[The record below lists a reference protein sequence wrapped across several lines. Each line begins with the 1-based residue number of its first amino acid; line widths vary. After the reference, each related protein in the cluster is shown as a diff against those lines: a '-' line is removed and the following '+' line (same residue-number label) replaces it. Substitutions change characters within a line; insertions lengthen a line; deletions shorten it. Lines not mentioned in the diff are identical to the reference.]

1 MLLTYLVTD
10 RHLQELI
17 KQARDRLDKRHFTQ
31 SAELTLILK
40 DIDVKKG
47 FSLNEVVSLPHKSN
61 DESTICL
68 IGSGDLAMRARKVGI
83 ATILEPQELDRLGT
97 NKREARKLVR
107 KHDFF
112 LSDTS
117 LMSSVGRSIG
127 QFLGPKGKMPTPL
140 PYGAPLESIV
150 SRFQGSIRLRIKNQL
165 SVSAKVGD
173 ENMDDSSLVNNAS
186 VVVSALEKRL
196 PQGEKNIRGAV
207 FKFTMS
213 KPAKTGAS
221 KGEGAG

>member
-1 MLLTYLVTD
+1 MLLTNLVTE

-17 KQARDRLDKRHFTQ
+17 KQARDGLDKRQFTQ

-40 DIDVKKG
+40 DIDVKRG
-47 FSLNEVVSLPHKSN
+47 FSLNEVVNLPHKSN
-61 DESTICL
+61 DESAICL
-68 IGSGDLAMRARKVGI
+68 IGSGDLAMRARKMGI
-83 ATILEPQELDRLGT
+83 PTILEPQELDRLGT

-117 LMSSVGRSIG
+117 LMASVGRSIG

-150 SRFQGSIRLRIKNQL
+150 NRFQGSIRLRIKNQL
-165 SVSAKVGD
+165 NVSARVGD
-173 ENMDDSSLVNNAS
+173 ENMDDSSLANNAIA
-186 VVVSALEKRL
+186 VVSALEKKL
-196 PQGEKNIRGAV
+196 PQGEKNIRAAV
-207 FKFTMS
+207 FKFTMGR
-213 KPAKTGAS
+213 PAKTGAS
-221 KGEGAG
+221 KGESAG

>member
-1 MLLTYLVTD
+1 
-10 RHLQELI
+10 
-17 KQARDRLDKRHFTQ
+17 
-31 SAELTLILK
+31 LTLILK
-40 DIDVKKG
+40 DIDVKRG
-47 FSLNEVVSLPHKSN
+47 FSLNEVVSLPHKLTDGSA
-61 DESTICL
+61 ICL

-83 ATILEPQELDRLGT
+83 PTVLEPQELDRLGT

-117 LMSSVGRSIG
+117 LMPSVGRSIG

-150 SRFQGSIRLRIKNQL
+150 NRFQTSIRLRVKNQL
-165 SVSAKVGD
+165 SVSARVGD
-173 ENMDDSSLVNNAS
+173 ENMDDSLLANNS
-186 VVVSALEKRL
+186 VAVVSALEKKL
-196 PQGEKNIRGAV
+196 PQGEKNIHGAV

-213 KPAKTGAS
+213 RPAKTGSS
-221 KGEGAG
+221 KAESAG

>member
-1 MLLTYLVTD
+1 LLTNLVTD
-10 RHLQELI
+10 RHMRELI
-17 KQARDRLDKRHFTQ
+17 KQARDGLDKRRFTQ

-40 DIDVKKG
+40 DIDVKRG
-47 FSLNEVVSLPHKSN
+47 FSLNEVVSLPHKLTDGSA
-61 DESTICL
+61 ICL

-83 ATILEPQELDRLGT
+83 PTVLEPQELDRLGT

-117 LMSSVGRSIG
+117 LMPSVGRSIG

-150 SRFQGSIRLRIKNQL
+150 NRFQTSIRLRVKNQL
-165 SVSAKVGD
+165 SVSARVGD
-173 ENMDDSSLVNNAS
+173 ENMDDSSLANNS
-186 VVVSALEKRL
+186 VAVVSALEKKL
-196 PQGEKNIRGAV
+196 PQGEKNIHGAV

-213 KPAKTGAS
+213 RPAKTGSS
-221 KGEGAG
+221 KVESAG

>member
-1 MLLTYLVTD
+1 LLTNLVTD
-10 RHLQELI
+10 RHLRELI
-17 KQARDRLDKRHFTQ
+17 KQARDGLDKRRFTQ

-40 DIDVKKG
+40 DIDVKRG
-47 FSLNEVVSLPHKSN
+47 FSLNEVVSLPHKLTDGSA
-61 DESTICL
+61 ICL

-83 ATILEPQELDRLGT
+83 PTVLEPQELDRLGT

-117 LMSSVGRSIG
+117 LMPSVGRSIG

-150 SRFQGSIRLRIKNQL
+150 NRFQTSIRLRVKNQL
-165 SVSAKVGD
+165 SVSARVGD
-173 ENMDDSSLVNNAS
+173 ENMDDSSLANNS
-186 VVVSALEKRL
+186 VAVVSALEKKL
-196 PQGEKNIRGAV
+196 PQGEKNIHGAV
-207 FKFTMS
+207 FKFTMGR
-213 KPAKTGAS
+213 PAKTGSS
-221 KGEGAG
+221 KAESAG

>member
-221 KGEGAG
+221 KGESAG

>member
-17 KQARDRLDKRHFTQ
+17 KQARDRLDKRHFIQ

-83 ATILEPQELDRLGT
+83 ATIVEPQELDRLGT

-221 KGEGAG
+221 KGESAG

>member
-1 MLLTYLVTD
+1 
-10 RHLQELI
+10 
-17 KQARDRLDKRHFTQ
+17 
-31 SAELTLILK
+31 LTLILK
-40 DIDVKKG
+40 DIDVKRG
-47 FSLNEVVSLPHKSN
+47 FSLNEVVSLPHKLTDGSA
-61 DESTICL
+61 ICL

-83 ATILEPQELDRLGT
+83 PTVLEPQELDRLGT

-117 LMSSVGRSIG
+117 LMPSVGRSIG

-150 SRFQGSIRLRIKNQL
+150 NRFQTSIRLRVKNQL
-165 SVSAKVGD
+165 SVSARVGD
-173 ENMDDSSLVNNAS
+173 ENMDDSSLANNS
-186 VVVSALEKRL
+186 VAVVSALEKKL
-196 PQGEKNIRGAV
+196 PQGEKNIHGAV

-213 KPAKTGAS
+213 RPAKTGSS
-221 KGEGAG
+221 KAESAG

>member
-213 KPAKTGAS
+213 KPTKTGAS
-221 KGEGAG
+221 KGESAG

>member
-1 MLLTYLVTD
+1 MLTNLVTD
-10 RHLQELI
+10 RHLRELI
-17 KQARDRLDKRHFTQ
+17 KQARDGLDKRRFTQ

-40 DIDVKKG
+40 DIDVKRG
-47 FSLNEVVSLPHKSN
+47 FSLNDVVSLPHKLTDGSA
-61 DESTICL
+61 ICL

-83 ATILEPQELDRLGT
+83 PTVLEPQELDRLGT

-117 LMSSVGRSIG
+117 LMPSVGRSIG

-150 SRFQGSIRLRIKNQL
+150 NRFQTSIRLRVKNQL
-165 SVSAKVGD
+165 SVSARVGD
-173 ENMDDSSLVNNAS
+173 ENMDDSLLANNS
-186 VVVSALEKRL
+186 VAVVSALEKKL
-196 PQGEKNIRGAV
+196 PQGEKNIHGAV

-213 KPAKTGAS
+213 RPAKTGSS
-221 KGEGAG
+221 KAESAG

>member
-1 MLLTYLVTD
+1 MVTD
-10 RHLQELI
+10 RHLRELI
-17 KQARDRLDKRHFTQ
+17 KQARDSLDKRGFTQ

-40 DIDVKKG
+40 DIDVKRG
-47 FSLNEVVSLPHKSN
+47 FSLNEVISLPHKLNSG
-61 DESTICL
+61 SAICL

-83 ATILEPQELDRLGT
+83 PTVLEPQELDRLGT

-117 LMSSVGRSIG
+117 LMPSVGRSIG

-150 SRFQGSIRLRIKNQL
+150 SRFQTSIRLRVKNQL
-165 SVSAKVGD
+165 SISARVGD
-173 ENMDDSSLVNNAS
+173 ENMDDSSLANNA
-186 VVVSALEKRL
+186 VAVVSALEKKL

-207 FKFTMS
+207 FKFTMG
-213 KPAKTGAS
+213 KPAKIGSS
-221 KGEGAG
+221 KSESA

>member
-1 MLLTYLVTD
+1 LLTNLVTD
-10 RHLQELI
+10 RHLRELI
-17 KQARDRLDKRHFTQ
+17 KQARDGLDKRRFTQ

-40 DIDVKKG
+40 DIDVKRG
-47 FSLNEVVSLPHKSN
+47 FSLNEVVSLPHKLTDGSA
-61 DESTICL
+61 ICL
-68 IGSGDLAMRARKVGI
+68 IGSGDLAVRARKVGI
-83 ATILEPQELDRLGT
+83 PTVLEPRELDRLGT

-117 LMSSVGRSIG
+117 LMPSVGRSIG

-150 SRFQGSIRLRIKNQL
+150 NRFQTSIRLRVKNQL
-165 SVSAKVGD
+165 SVSARVGD
-173 ENMDDSSLVNNAS
+173 ENMDDSSLANNS
-186 VVVSALEKRL
+186 VAVVSALEKKL
-196 PQGEKNIRGAV
+196 PQGEKNIHGAV

-213 KPAKTGAS
+213 RPAKTGSS
-221 KGEGAG
+221 KAESAG

>member
-1 MLLTYLVTD
+1 LLTNLVTD
-10 RHLQELI
+10 RHLRELI
-17 KQARDRLDKRHFTQ
+17 KQARDGLDKRRFTQ

-40 DIDVKKG
+40 DIDVKRG
-47 FSLNEVVSLPHKSN
+47 FSLNEVVSLPHKLTDGSA
-61 DESTICL
+61 ICL

-83 ATILEPQELDRLGT
+83 PTVLEPQELDRLGT

-117 LMSSVGRSIG
+117 LMPSVGRSIG

-150 SRFQGSIRLRIKNQL
+150 NRFQTSIRLRVKNQL
-165 SVSAKVGD
+165 SVSARVGD
-173 ENMDDSSLVNNAS
+173 ENMDDSSLANNS
-186 VVVSALEKRL
+186 VAVVSALEKKL
-196 PQGEKNIRGAV
+196 PQGEKNIHGAV

-213 KPAKTGAS
+213 RPAKTGSS
-221 KGEGAG
+221 KVESAG

>member
-10 RHLQELI
+10 KHLQELI

-68 IGSGDLAMRARKVGI
+68 IGAGDLAMRARKVGI

-186 VVVSALEKRL
+186 AVVSALEKRL

-221 KGEGAG
+221 KGESVG

>member
-1 MLLTYLVTD
+1 MLLTGLVTD
-10 RHLQELI
+10 EHLRELI
-17 KQARDRLDKRHFTQ
+17 KQARGALDKRNFTQ

-47 FSLNEVVSLPHKSN
+47 FSLNEVVNLPHTSNGKSM
-61 DESTICL
+61 ICL

-83 ATILEPQELDRLGT
+83 PTILEPQELDRLGT

-112 LSDTS
+112 LSDSS
-117 LMSSVGRSIG
+117 LMASVGRSIG

-150 SRFQGSIRLRIKNQL
+150 NRFQGSIRLRIKNQL
-165 SVSAKVGD
+165 SVSARVGN
-173 ENMDDSSLVNNAS
+173 ENMDDSSLVNNAAA
-186 VVVSALEKRL
+186 VVSALEKKL

-207 FKFTMS
+207 FKFTMGKPS
-213 KPAKTGAS
+213 KSSAS
-221 KGEGAG
+221 KVQSAG

>member
-1 MLLTYLVTD
+1 MLTNLVTD
-10 RHLQELI
+10 GHLRELI
-17 KQARDRLDKRHFTQ
+17 KQARDGLDKRRFTQ

-47 FSLNEVVSLPHKSN
+47 FSLNEVVSLPHKLTDGSA
-61 DESTICL
+61 ICL

-83 ATILEPQELDRLGT
+83 PTVLEPQELDRLGT

-107 KHDFF
+107 KHNFF

-117 LMSSVGRSIG
+117 LMPSVGRSIG

-150 SRFQGSIRLRIKNQL
+150 NRFQTSIRLRVKNQL
-165 SVSAKVGD
+165 SVSARVGD
-173 ENMDDSSLVNNAS
+173 ENMDDSSLANNS
-186 VVVSALEKRL
+186 VAVVSALEKKL
-196 PQGEKNIRGAV
+196 PQGEKNIHGAV

-213 KPAKTGAS
+213 RPAKTGSS
-221 KGEGAG
+221 KAESAG

>member
-1 MLLTYLVTD
+1 MLTNLVTD
-10 RHLQELI
+10 GHLRELI
-17 KQARDRLDKRHFTQ
+17 KQARDGLDKRRFTQ

-40 DIDVKKG
+40 DIDVKRG
-47 FSLNEVVSLPHKSN
+47 FSLNEVVSLPHKLTDGSA
-61 DESTICL
+61 ICL

-83 ATILEPQELDRLGT
+83 PTVLEPQELDRLGT

-117 LMSSVGRSIG
+117 LMPSVGRSIG

-150 SRFQGSIRLRIKNQL
+150 NRFQTSIRLRVKNQL
-165 SVSAKVGD
+165 SVSARVGD
-173 ENMDDSSLVNNAS
+173 ENMDDSSLANNS
-186 VVVSALEKRL
+186 VAVVSAIEKKL
-196 PQGEKNIRGAV
+196 PQGEKNIHGAV

-213 KPAKTGAS
+213 RPAKTGSS
-221 KGEGAG
+221 KAESAG

>member
-1 MLLTYLVTD
+1 MLVTSLITD
-10 RHLQELI
+10 RHMRELI
-17 KQARDRLDKRHFTQ
+17 IQARNGLNKRQFTQ

-47 FSLNEVVSLPHKSN
+47 FSLNEVVSLPHRPNGVSA
-61 DESTICL
+61 ICL
-68 IGSGDLAMRARKVGI
+68 IGSGDLAMRARKAGVP
-83 ATILEPQELDRLGT
+83 TILEPQDLDRLGT
-97 NKREARKLVR
+97 NRREARKLVR

-117 LMSSVGRSIG
+117 LMASVGRSIG

-150 SRFQGSIRLRIKNQL
+150 NRFQGAIRLRVRNQL

-173 ENMDDSSLVNNAS
+173 ENMDDSSLAGNALA
-186 VVVSALEKRL
+186 VLSALEKRL
-196 PQGEKNIRGAV
+196 PQGEKNIRSAV
-207 FKFTMS
+207 LKFTMS
-213 KPAKTGAS
+213 RPTKMGAS
-221 KGEGAG
+221 KGEYVS

>member
-1 MLLTYLVTD
+1 LLTNLVTD
-10 RHLQELI
+10 RHLRELI
-17 KQARDRLDKRHFTQ
+17 KQARDGLDKRRFTQ

-40 DIDVKKG
+40 DIDVKRG
-47 FSLNEVVSLPHKSN
+47 FSLNEVVSLPHKLTDGSA
-61 DESTICL
+61 ICL

-83 ATILEPQELDRLGT
+83 PTVLEPQELDRLGT

-150 SRFQGSIRLRIKNQL
+150 NRFQTSIRLRVKNQL
-165 SVSAKVGD
+165 SVSARVGD
-173 ENMDDSSLVNNAS
+173 ENMDDSLLANNS
-186 VVVSALEKRL
+186 VAVVSALEKKL
-196 PQGEKNIRGAV
+196 PQGEKNIHGAV

-213 KPAKTGAS
+213 RPAKTGSS
-221 KGEGAG
+221 KAESAG

>member
-1 MLLTYLVTD
+1 LLTNLVTD
-10 RHLQELI
+10 RHLRELI
-17 KQARDRLDKRHFTQ
+17 KQARDGLDKRRFTQ

-40 DIDVKKG
+40 DIDVKRG
-47 FSLNEVVSLPHKSN
+47 FSLNEVVSLPHKLTDGSA
-61 DESTICL
+61 ICL

-83 ATILEPQELDRLGT
+83 PTVLEPQELDRLGT

-117 LMSSVGRSIG
+117 LMPSVGRSIG

-150 SRFQGSIRLRIKNQL
+150 NRFQTSIRLRVKNQL
-165 SVSAKVGD
+165 SVSARVGD
-173 ENMDDSSLVNNAS
+173 ENMDDSSLANNS
-186 VVVSALEKRL
+186 VAVVSALEKKL
-196 PQGEKNIRGAV
+196 PQGEKNIHGAV

-213 KPAKTGAS
+213 RPAKTGSS
-221 KGEGAG
+221 KAESAG

>member
-1 MLLTYLVTD
+1 MVTD
-10 RHLQELI
+10 RHLRELI
-17 KQARDRLDKRHFTQ
+17 KQARDGLDKRRFTQ

-40 DIDVKKG
+40 DIDVKRG
-47 FSLNEVVSLPHKSN
+47 FSLNEVVSLPHKLTDGSA
-61 DESTICL
+61 ICL

-83 ATILEPQELDRLGT
+83 PTVLEPQELDRLGT

-117 LMSSVGRSIG
+117 LMPSVGRSIG

-150 SRFQGSIRLRIKNQL
+150 NRFQTSIRLRVKNQL
-165 SVSAKVGD
+165 SVSARVGD
-173 ENMDDSSLVNNAS
+173 ENMDDSSLANNS
-186 VVVSALEKRL
+186 VAVVSALEKKL
-196 PQGEKNIRGAV
+196 PQGEKNIHGAV

-213 KPAKTGAS
+213 RPAKTGSS
-221 KGEGAG
+221 KAESAG

>member
-1 MLLTYLVTD
+1 MLTNLVTD
-10 RHLQELI
+10 RHLRELI
-17 KQARDRLDKRHFTQ
+17 KQARDGLDKRRFTQ

-40 DIDVKKG
+40 DIDVKRG
-47 FSLNEVVSLPHKSN
+47 FSLNEVVSLPHKLTDGSA
-61 DESTICL
+61 ICL

-83 ATILEPQELDRLGT
+83 PTVLEPQELDRLGT

-117 LMSSVGRSIG
+117 LMPSVGRSIG

-150 SRFQGSIRLRIKNQL
+150 NRFQTSIRLRVKNQL
-165 SVSAKVGD
+165 SVSARVGD
-173 ENMDDSSLVNNAS
+173 ENMDDSLLANNS
-186 VVVSALEKRL
+186 VAVVSALEKKL
-196 PQGEKNIRGAV
+196 PQGEKNIHGVV

-213 KPAKTGAS
+213 RPAKTGSS
-221 KGEGAG
+221 KAESAG

>member
-1 MLLTYLVTD
+1 MVTD
-10 RHLQELI
+10 RHLRELI
-17 KQARDRLDKRHFTQ
+17 KQARDSLDKRGFTQ

-40 DIDVKKG
+40 DIDVKRG
-47 FSLNEVVSLPHKSN
+47 FSLNEVISLPHKLN
-61 DESTICL
+61 DGSAICL

-83 ATILEPQELDRLGT
+83 PTVLEPQELDRLGT

-117 LMSSVGRSIG
+117 LMPSVGRSIG

-150 SRFQGSIRLRIKNQL
+150 NRFQTSIRLRVKNQL
-165 SVSAKVGD
+165 SVSARVGD
-173 ENMDDSSLVNNAS
+173 ENMDDSSLASNAIA
-186 VVVSALEKRL
+186 VVSALEKKL
-196 PQGEKNIRGAV
+196 PQGDKNIHGAV

-213 KPAKTGAS
+213 RPAKTGSS
-221 KGEGAG
+221 KSESA

>member
-1 MLLTYLVTD
+1 MLTNLVTD
-10 RHLQELI
+10 RHLRELI
-17 KQARDRLDKRHFTQ
+17 KQARDGLDKRRFTQ

-40 DIDVKKG
+40 DIDVKRG
-47 FSLNEVVSLPHKSN
+47 FSLNEVVSLPHKLTDGSA
-61 DESTICL
+61 ICL

-83 ATILEPQELDRLGT
+83 PTVLEPQELDRLGT

-117 LMSSVGRSIG
+117 LMPSVGRSIG

-150 SRFQGSIRLRIKNQL
+150 NRFQTSIRLRVKNQL
-165 SVSAKVGD
+165 SVSARVGD
-173 ENMDDSSLVNNAS
+173 ENMDDSSLANNS
-186 VVVSALEKRL
+186 VAVVSAIEKKL
-196 PQGEKNIRGAV
+196 PQGEKNIHGAV

-213 KPAKTGAS
+213 RSAKTGSS
-221 KGEGAG
+221 KAESAG

>member
-1 MLLTYLVTD
+1 MLTNLVTD
-10 RHLQELI
+10 RHLRELI
-17 KQARDRLDKRHFTQ
+17 KQARDGLDKRRFTQ

-40 DIDVKKG
+40 DIDVKRG
-47 FSLNEVVSLPHKSN
+47 FSLNEVVSLPHKLTDGSA
-61 DESTICL
+61 ICL

-83 ATILEPQELDRLGT
+83 PTVLEPQELDRLGT

-117 LMSSVGRSIG
+117 LMPSVGRSIG

-150 SRFQGSIRLRIKNQL
+150 NRFQTSIRLRVKNQL
-165 SVSAKVGD
+165 SVSARVGD
-173 ENMDDSSLVNNAS
+173 ENMDDSSLANNS
-186 VVVSALEKRL
+186 VAVVSALEKKL
-196 PQGEKNIRGAV
+196 PQGEKNIHGAV

-213 KPAKTGAS
+213 RPAKTGSS
-221 KGEGAG
+221 KAESAG

>member
-1 MLLTYLVTD
+1 LLTNLVTD
-10 RHLQELI
+10 GHLRELI
-17 KQARDRLDKRHFTQ
+17 KQARDGLDKRRFTQ

-40 DIDVKKG
+40 DIDVKRG
-47 FSLNEVVSLPHKSN
+47 FSLNEVVSLPHKLTDGSA
-61 DESTICL
+61 ICL

-83 ATILEPQELDRLGT
+83 PTVLEPQELDRLGT

-117 LMSSVGRSIG
+117 LMPSVGRSIG

-150 SRFQGSIRLRIKNQL
+150 NRFQTSIRLRVKNQL
-165 SVSAKVGD
+165 SVSARVGD
-173 ENMDDSSLVNNAS
+173 ENMDDSSLANNS
-186 VVVSALEKRL
+186 VAVVSALEKKL
-196 PQGEKNIRGAV
+196 PQGEKNIHGAV

-213 KPAKTGAS
+213 RPAKTGSS
-221 KGEGAG
+221 KAESAG

>member
-17 KQARDRLDKRHFTQ
+17 KQARDRLDKRHFIQ

-221 KGEGAG
+221 KGESAG

>member
-1 MLLTYLVTD
+1 
-10 RHLQELI
+10 LI
-17 KQARDRLDKRHFTQ
+17 KQARDGLNKRHFTQ

-83 ATILEPQELDRLGT
+83 ATIMEPQELDRLGT

-213 KPAKTGAS
+213 KPAKTGVS
-221 KGEGAG
+221 KGESAG

>member
-1 MLLTYLVTD
+1 MVTD
-10 RHLQELI
+10 RHLRELI
-17 KQARDRLDKRHFTQ
+17 KQARDSLDKRGFTQ

-40 DIDVKKG
+40 DIDVKRG
-47 FSLNEVVSLPHKSN
+47 FSLNEVIILPHKLNSG
-61 DESTICL
+61 SAICL

-83 ATILEPQELDRLGT
+83 PTVLEPQELDRLGT

-117 LMSSVGRSIG
+117 LMPSVGRSIG

-150 SRFQGSIRLRIKNQL
+150 SRFQTSIRLRVKNQL
-165 SVSAKVGD
+165 SISARVGD
-173 ENMDDSSLVNNAS
+173 ENMDDSSLANNA
-186 VVVSALEKRL
+186 VAVVSALEKKL

-207 FKFTMS
+207 FKFTMGR
-213 KPAKTGAS
+213 PAKIGSS
-221 KGEGAG
+221 KSESA

>member
-1 MLLTYLVTD
+1 LVTD
-10 RHLQELI
+10 RHLRELI
-17 KQARDRLDKRHFTQ
+17 KQARDSLDKRGFTQ

-40 DIDVKKG
+40 DIDVKRG
-47 FSLNEVVSLPHKSN
+47 FSLNEVISLPHKLNNGSA
-61 DESTICL
+61 ICL

-83 ATILEPQELDRLGT
+83 PTVLEPQELDRLGT

-117 LMSSVGRSIG
+117 LMPSVGRSIG

-150 SRFQGSIRLRIKNQL
+150 NRFQTSIRLRVKNQL
-165 SVSAKVGD
+165 SVSARVGD
-173 ENMDDSSLVNNAS
+173 ENMDDSSLANNAIA
-186 VVVSALEKRL
+186 VISALEKKL
-196 PQGEKNIRGAV
+196 PQGDKNIHGAV

-213 KPAKTGAS
+213 RPAKTGSS
-221 KGEGAG
+221 KSESA

>member
-1 MLLTYLVTD
+1 MLTNLVTD
-10 RHLQELI
+10 RHLRELI
-17 KQARDRLDKRHFTQ
+17 KQARDGLDKRRFTQ

-40 DIDVKKG
+40 DIDVKRG
-47 FSLNEVVSLPHKSN
+47 FSLNEVVSLPHKLTDGSA
-61 DESTICL
+61 ICL
-68 IGSGDLAMRARKVGI
+68 IGSGDLAVRARKVGI
-83 ATILEPQELDRLGT
+83 PTVLEPQELDRLGT

-117 LMSSVGRSIG
+117 LMPSVGRSIG

-150 SRFQGSIRLRIKNQL
+150 NRFQTSIRLRVKNQL
-165 SVSAKVGD
+165 SVSARVGD
-173 ENMDDSSLVNNAS
+173 ENMDDSLLANNS
-186 VVVSALEKRL
+186 VAVVSALEKKL
-196 PQGEKNIRGAV
+196 PQGEKNIHGAV

-213 KPAKTGAS
+213 RPAKTGSS
-221 KGEGAG
+221 KAESAG

>member
-1 MLLTYLVTD
+1 MVTD
-10 RHLQELI
+10 RHLRELI
-17 KQARDRLDKRHFTQ
+17 KQARDSLDKRGFTQ

-40 DIDVKKG
+40 DIDVKRG
-47 FSLNEVVSLPHKSN
+47 FSLNEVISLPHKLNNGSA
-61 DESTICL
+61 ICL

-83 ATILEPQELDRLGT
+83 PTVLEPQELDRLGT

-117 LMSSVGRSIG
+117 LMPSVGRSIG

-150 SRFQGSIRLRIKNQL
+150 NRFQTSIRLRVKNQL
-165 SVSAKVGD
+165 SVSARVGD
-173 ENMDDSSLVNNAS
+173 ENMDDSSLASNAIA
-186 VVVSALEKRL
+186 VVSALEKKL
-196 PQGEKNIRGAV
+196 PQGDKNIHGAV

-213 KPAKTGAS
+213 RPAKTGSS
-221 KGEGAG
+221 KSESA

>member
-1 MLLTYLVTD
+1 LLTNLVTD
-10 RHLQELI
+10 RHLRELI
-17 KQARDRLDKRHFTQ
+17 KQARDGLDKRRFTQ

-40 DIDVKKG
+40 DIDVKRG
-47 FSLNEVVSLPHKSN
+47 FSLNEVVSLPHKLTDGSA
-61 DESTICL
+61 ICL

-83 ATILEPQELDRLGT
+83 PTVLEPQELDRLGT

-117 LMSSVGRSIG
+117 LMPSVGRSIG

-150 SRFQGSIRLRIKNQL
+150 NRFQTSIRLRVKNQL
-165 SVSAKVGD
+165 SVSARVGD
-173 ENMDDSSLVNNAS
+173 ENMDDSSLTNNS
-186 VVVSALEKRL
+186 VAVVSALEKKL
-196 PQGEKNIRGAV
+196 PQGEKNIHGAV

-213 KPAKTGAS
+213 RPAKTGSS
-221 KGEGAG
+221 KAESAG

>member
-1 MLLTYLVTD
+1 MLTNLVTD
-10 RHLQELI
+10 RHLRELI
-17 KQARDRLDKRHFTQ
+17 KQARDGLDKRRFTQ

-40 DIDVKKG
+40 DIDVKRG
-47 FSLNEVVSLPHKSN
+47 FSLNEVVSLPHKLTDGSA
-61 DESTICL
+61 ICL

-83 ATILEPQELDRLGT
+83 PTVLEPQELDRLGT

-117 LMSSVGRSIG
+117 LMPSVGRSIG

-150 SRFQGSIRLRIKNQL
+150 NRFQTSIRLRVKNQL
-165 SVSAKVGD
+165 SVSARVGD
-173 ENMDDSSLVNNAS
+173 ENMDDSLLANNS
-186 VVVSALEKRL
+186 VAVVSALEKKL
-196 PQGEKNIRGAV
+196 PQGEKNIHGAV

-213 KPAKTGAS
+213 RPAKTGSS
-221 KGEGAG
+221 KAESAG

>member
-17 KQARDRLDKRHFTQ
+17 KQARDGLDKRHFTQ

-47 FSLNEVVSLPHKSN
+47 FNLNEVVSLPHKSN

-173 ENMDDSSLVNNAS
+173 ENMDDSSLVTNAS
-186 VVVSALEKRL
+186 AVVSALEKRL

-221 KGEGAG
+221 KGESAG

>member
-1 MLLTYLVTD
+1 MVTD
-10 RHLQELI
+10 RHLRELI
-17 KQARDRLDKRHFTQ
+17 KQARDGLDKRRFTQ

-40 DIDVKKG
+40 DIDVKRG
-47 FSLNEVVSLPHKSN
+47 FSLNEVVSLPHKLTDGSA
-61 DESTICL
+61 ICL

-83 ATILEPQELDRLGT
+83 PTVLEPQELNRLGT

-117 LMSSVGRSIG
+117 LMPSVGRSIG

-150 SRFQGSIRLRIKNQL
+150 NRFQTSIRLRVKNQL
-165 SVSAKVGD
+165 SVSARVGD
-173 ENMDDSSLVNNAS
+173 ENMDDSLLANNS
-186 VVVSALEKRL
+186 VAVVSALEKKL
-196 PQGEKNIRGAV
+196 PQGEKNIHGAV

-213 KPAKTGAS
+213 RPAKTGSS
-221 KGEGAG
+221 KAESAG

>member
-1 MLLTYLVTD
+1 MLTNLVTD
-10 RHLQELI
+10 RHMRELI
-17 KQARDRLDKRHFTQ
+17 KQARDGLDKRRFTQ

-40 DIDVKKG
+40 DIDVKRG
-47 FSLNEVVSLPHKSN
+47 FSLNEVVSLPHKLTDGSA
-61 DESTICL
+61 ICL

-83 ATILEPQELDRLGT
+83 PTVLEPRELDRLGT

-117 LMSSVGRSIG
+117 LMPSVGRSIG

-150 SRFQGSIRLRIKNQL
+150 NRFQTSIRLRVKNQL
-165 SVSAKVGD
+165 SVSARVGD
-173 ENMDDSSLVNNAS
+173 ENMDDSSLANNS
-186 VVVSALEKRL
+186 VAVVSALEKKL
-196 PQGEKNIRGAV
+196 PQGEKNIHGAV

-213 KPAKTGAS
+213 RPAKTGSS
-221 KGEGAG
+221 KVESAG